1 MVSVAL
7 VFDED
12 SPDKSRDVGGETGR
26 DASAPVASA
35 ELPKDP
41 TPDVSGAQESQEFAK
56 SSADLLEAEVANKN
70 LFWVSRVLNTNP
82 QKKLPYNQWLF
93 FLSQSERCNVEK
105 TG

>member
-12 SPDKSRDVGGETGR
+12 SPDKPRDVGGETGR

-41 TPDVSGAQESQEFAK
+41 TPDVSGAQDSRFY
-56 SSADLLEAEVANKN
+56 AEVRCQG
-70 LFWVSRVLNTNP
+70 FGGTM
-82 QKKLPYNQWLF
+82 KKP
-93 FLSQSERCNVEK
+93 K
-105 TG
+105 